1 MILNPSPGL
10 SVVTAE
16 LSAVVR
22 QRRAVIQMKKYL
34 RLCRLA
40 SSDRLL
46 RYGTYQAAAQPGE
59 KFWAYRYRSRIHRS
73 LTAVIQ
79 MKKYLRLCRLA
90 SSDRLLRYLPCSR
103 ATSVGDP

>member
-46 RYGTYQAAAQPGE
+46 RYRTYQAAARRHPDEEISAALPPRQLRQAPQVPTYQAAAQPGTGSTVAE
-59 KFWAYRYRSRIHRS
+59 FI
-73 LTAVIQ
+73 
-79 MKKYLRLCRLA
+79 
-90 SSDRLLRYLPCSR
+90 
-103 ATSVGDP
+103 DP

>member
-46 RYGTYQAAAQPGE
+46 RY
-59 KFWAYRYRSRIHRS
+59 
-73 LTAVIQ
+73 L
-79 MKKYLRLCRLA
+79 
-90 SSDRLLRYLPCSR
+90 YLPGSGAPSSR
-103 ATSVGDP
+103 

>member
-1 MILNPSPGL
+1 VEPAIIQTYLIDRYGGLSLTVILNPSPGL

-46 RYGTYQAAAQPGE
+46 RY
-59 KFWAYRYRSRIHRS
+59 
-73 LTAVIQ
+73 
-79 MKKYLRLCRLA
+79 
-90 SSDRLLRYLPCSR
+90 
-103 ATSVGDP
+103 